1 MSRTIYDTMI
11 IGGGP
16 AGLTA
21 AIYASRARV
30 NHVLIEKA
38 PYFGGQITTTDWV
51 ENYPGI
57 EDGLSG
63 FELTEIFARQAQ
75 KFGANFEQGEII
87 SFHRDNE
94 LFVAQLEDREIN
106 ARSAI
111 LCSGAKPKRTHAEG
125 EDKFIGRG
133 ISFCATCDGALFR
146 GKTVAVIGGGESAL
160 QEALFLTRFAEKV
173 YVIHRRDKLRAS
185 AISQERARANSKLQ
199 FILSHVP
206 QRFIGEGT
214 IKAME
219 LRSTAND
226 EIFELPIHG
235 VFEYV
240 GLLPN
245 TSFLN
250 ISELARDEM
259 GFVLTDSEMRTNVSG
274 FFAAGDVRAKAFR
287 QVSTAVGDGATAQY
301 AAERYIE
308 QL

>member
-1 MSRTIYDTMI
+1 MGTTYDTMI

-30 NHVLIEKA
+30 SHVLVEKA

-57 EDGLSG
+57 LNGLSG
-63 FELTEIFARQAQ
+63 FELTEIFAQQAQ
-75 KFGANFEQGEII
+75 KFGANFEQGEIV
-87 SFHRDNE
+87 SFHRDSDI
-94 LFVAQLEDREIN
+94 FVAQLEDHAIT

-111 LCSGAKPKRTHAEG
+111 LCSGAKPKQTHAEG

-133 ISFCATCDGALFR
+133 ISFCATCDGALYR

-173 YVIHRRDKLRAS
+173 FVIHRRDKLRAS
-185 AISQERARANSKLQ
+185 AISQERAHANSKIE

-206 QRFIGEGT
+206 QRFIGYGT

-219 LRSTAND
+219 LKSTVSG
-226 EIFELPIHG
+226 EVFELPVHG

-245 TSFLN
+245 TSFVN
-250 ISELARDEM
+250 IPELRRDEL
-259 GFVLTDSEMRTNVSG
+259 GFVLTDAEMCTNVSG

-287 QVSTAVGDGATAQY
+287 QVSTAVGDGATAQF
-301 AAERYIE
+301 AAERYVE